1 MKFSTVHP
9 RIVAYHG
16 AMASNETRHFPNKRK
31 LFAYKRPSIRA
42 LAAWAI
48 SLLLA
53 LVFLGAGSA
62 KLRGDG
68 LMIELF
74 VSFGYPIWFMY
85 FTGLLEMIGAVLLPV
100 PRLSGIGTVLLICV
114 MLGALVSKMA
124 HGQADTAFVPLALLG
139 LLLTLGFLRHW
150 SPLGFLTLRRAVP
163 PQIL

>member
-1 MKFSTVHP
+1 MKFSTINP
-9 RIVAYHG
+9 KIVAYHG
-16 AMASNETRHFPNKRK
+16 AMASNETFHFPNKRK
-31 LFAYKRPSIRA
+31 LLAYNRA
-42 LAAWAI
+42 ATRVLAAWVI

-53 LVFLGAGSA
+53 FVFVGAGSA

-68 LMIELF
+68 LMIEFF

-85 FTGLLEMIGAVLLPV
+85 FTGLVEVIGAVLLLV

-139 LLLTLGFLRHW
+139 LLLILGYLRHW
-150 SPLGFLTLRRAVP
+150 SPLGFLARRRAVT